1 MGILTFTVK
10 MKAILLLGLVAVSL
24 ALPAFPNSEFDEHW
38 ETFKSHHNKQY
49 AEAEEKMRRFIWERN
64 MREIINHNYAA
75 DMGHHTFRLG
85 MNEHGDLSD
94 EEYATF
100 LTGLRMNE
108 NRTSDNP
115 TFLEPEFMEMP
126 KMVDWRKKG
135 AVTPVKNQGQCGSC
149 WAFSTTGSLE
159 GQHFRKTGKL
169 VSLSEQNLVDCSTK
183 WGNQGCNGG
192 LMDNA
197 FQYIKDNDGIDTEEA
212 YPYNADEEPCHFKT
226 RNVGATDKGAVDLP
240 AGDEHALKEA
250 VATVGP
256 ISIAIDAS
264 HESFQLYASGVYDEP
279 ECSSTALDHGVL
291 VAGYGTEEG
300 SDYWLVKNSWGPT
313 WGREGYVYMAR
324 NKDNQC
330 GVASQASYP

>member
-126 KMVDWRKKG
+126 KMVDWREKG
-135 AVTPVKNQGQCGSC
+135 YVTPIKNQGHCGSC

-159 GQHFRKTGKL
+159 GQHFKKTGKL
-169 VSLSEQNLVDCSTK
+169 VSLSEQNLVDCSMK
-183 WGNQGCNGG
+183 FGNHGCQGG

-197 FQYIKDNDGIDTEEA
+197 FRYIKANKGIDTEMS
-212 YPYNADEEPCHFKT
+212 YPYKAVNGKCHFMM
-226 RNVGATDKGAVDLP
+226 NDVGATDTGFVDIP
-240 AGDEHALKEA
+240 RGNEKALQKA
-250 VATVGP
+250 VASVGP
-256 ISIAIDAS
+256 ISVAIDA
-264 HESFQLYASGVYDEP
+264 HTTKFRFYKSGVYVDTQ
-279 ECSSTALDHGVL
+279 CSSVKLDHGVL
-291 VAGYGTEEG
+291 AVGFGKEDDM
-300 SDYWLVKNSWGPT
+300 SYWLVKNSWGT
-313 WGREGYVYMAR
+313 SYGNMGYIKMAR
-324 NKDNQC
+324 NHNNMC
-330 GVASQASYP
+330 GIAT